1 MMHYDTPKQTHA
13 GQMVKRFSRL
23 LAHGRKNTA
32 RLLCGVLAGLT
43 LTGSAN
49 AARSVPVQ
57 VDGTLLPGQSY
68 LDDGVT
74 YVPLRYLLDALG
86 GWEILW
92 DHTTQQAVAVSEQRT
107 LRANPAKD
115 QITVDDETFSG
126 QVSLEKGRTYVPLR
140 LVAEVLGNHVE
151 WDPYL
156 SGAAITSSTAAHN
169 AVDLYWLSRI
179 IYAESGAEPM
189 DGQIAVGNVVLN
201 RVASPEF
208 PNSVAGVIFDRVNGT
223 QFEPVE
229 NGSVYRPPSPRSAEA
244 AVRVLNGDNTIGSA
258 MYFYAPALSQG
269 IWIQN
274 NRTFLK
280 TIGCHRFYL

>member
-1 MMHYDTPKQTHA
+1 MKHNISPLCKQPQLA
-13 GQMVKRFSRL
+13 VNRFSRL
-23 LAHGRKNTA
+23 LAHCRKNTA
-32 RLLCGVLAGLT
+32 RLLCGLLAGLT

-49 AARSVPVQ
+49 AGRSVPVQ
-57 VDGTLLPGQSY
+57 IDGTHLPGQAY
-68 LDDGVT
+68 LEDGVT
-74 YVPLRYLLDALG
+74 YVPLRYLLDTLG
-86 GWEILW
+86 GWEIIW
-92 DHTTQQAVAVSEQRT
+92 DHTTQQAVAVSDQRT
-107 LRANPAKD
+107 LRAAPAD
-115 QITVDDETFSG
+115 NQITIDNETFSG
-126 QVSLEKGRTYVPLR
+126 RVTVENGRTYVPLR
-140 LVAEVLGNHVE
+140 LVAEALGNHVE

-156 SGAAITSSTAAHN
+156 SGAAVTSSGADHN

-179 IYAESGAEPM
+179 IYAESGAEPL

-229 NGSVYRPPSPRSAEA
+229 NGTVYRTPSPQSAEA

-258 MYFYAPALSQG
+258 LYFYAPALSQG

>member
-1 MMHYDTPKQTHA
+1 MKHNLSPLCKQPQQA
-13 GQMVKRFSRL
+13 VNRFPRL
-23 LAHGRKNTA
+23 LAHCRKNTA
-32 RLLCGVLAGLT
+32 RLLCGLLAGLA

-49 AARSVPVQ
+49 AGRSVPVQ
-57 VDGTLLPGQSY
+57 IDGTHLPGQAY
-68 LDDGVT
+68 LEDGVT
-74 YVPLRYLLDALG
+74 YVPLRYLLDTLG
-86 GWEILW
+86 GWEIIW
-92 DHTTQQAVAVSEQRT
+92 DYTTQQAVAV
-107 LRANPAKD
+107 
-115 QITVDDETFSG
+115 
-126 QVSLEKGRTYVPLR
+126 
-140 LVAEVLGNHVE
+140 AEALGNHVE

-156 SGAAITSSTAAHN
+156 SGAAVTSSGADHN

-179 IYAESGAEPM
+179 IYAESGAEPL
-189 DGQIAVGNVVLN
+189 DGQIAVGNVVLH

-229 NGSVYRPPSPRSAEA
+229 NGTVYRTPSPQSAEA

-258 MYFYAPALSQG
+258 LYFYAPALSQG
-269 IWIQN
+269 VWIQN